1 MGDPGKIRKK
11 YRGPSHPWE
20 KTRIDQEK
28 IIKEGYGLKNKK
40 EIWKYTSKIVN
51 LNTKTKKIIAERTFK
66 EQAKKE
72 EKQILEK
79 LQRMGIL
86 NADSKIEDVLSLN
99 INKFLERRLQTVVYK
114 KGFAKSIK
122 QARQFITH
130 GHISLNGRSITIP
143 SYNVTTADE
152 NNLIF
157 SENSALKNLE
167 HPERAAEK
175 KVKEIENREAK
186 EIKVTEEIQELV
198 AEELAQAQIE
208 EAKIDTA
215 K

>member
-208 EAKIDTA
+208 EAKTDTA